1 MPDRQSFVVGRSELE
16 RRTLYAMFRETVRLH
31 GDRPAVRF
39 KRRKETEYTSYT
51 YAELD
56 QRVQEFRRGLDALGL
71 RKGDRVALISH
82 DNRVE
87 WAIADLAA
95 QSLGIVTVPIYGSLP
110 AAQVS
115 YYVRDSNARAIVVSD
130 AKQRSKVAEFRT
142 EATDLEFV
150 IAMDGD
156 AEQLEAEGALAF
168 ETVSKR
174 GEAGRP
180 AAELDAVANSV
191 DPDDVATLIYTSGT
205 TGDPKGAMLSH
216 INLLHTPDAVVNEPI
231 AKLTDQDTFLSFLP
245 LSHITERV
253 GGHFLPLRVGACI
266 TYSQGLSSFGD
277 ELTQSVRPDMLLCV
291 PRLWENMHERFRDGL
306 VKMPDKQ
313 RRMVEWG
320 LKVGVAAALRRSEGK
335 GIGPLLALQHM
346 AAERLVLS
354 KVRERVTGGRLRY
367 CVSGG
372 APLDPQAATFFL
384 AIGIQMLEG
393 YGLSET
399 SIITVNRPGKQR
411 IGTVGSLLPEVE
423 MKLAP
428 DGEILTRGP
437 GRMKG
442 YWNKPE
448 ATAEAID
455 EDGWFHTGDVGEV
468 SQDGYLRI
476 TDRKKDLI
484 VLTNGK
490 KVAPQPIEA
499 LLKHSPFVG
508 EAVLL
513 GDRQSTVMA
522 ILVHAFDKLKAWA
535 KTNELPAMDD
545 AALTAHA
552 EVQKLF
558 KAEIERCAPDLAD
571 YEKIKRFKLVD
582 KPFTVDGGELTPTLK
597 VKRKFVI
604 QKYAD
609 LIASMSR

>member
-1 MPDRQSFVVGRSELE
+1 MI

-39 KRRKETEYTSYT
+39 KRRKEPDYTVYT
-51 YAELD
+51 YRELD
-56 QRVQEFRRGLDALGL
+56 EKVQAFRRGLDALGFS
-71 RKGDRVALISH
+71 KGDRVALISH
-82 DNRVE
+82 DNRPE
-87 WAIADLAA
+87 WAISDLAA
-95 QSLGIVTVPIYGSLP
+95 QSLGLVTVPIYGTLP
-110 AAQVS
+110 AAQVA
-115 YYVRDSNARAIVVSD
+115 YYVRDSNARGIVVSD
-130 AKQRSKVAEFRT
+130 AKQRAKVDEFRSNT
-142 EATDLEFV
+142 PDLQIV
-150 IAMDGD
+150 VSMDGTQD
-156 AEQLEAEGALAF
+156 QLDVEGALAF
-168 ETVSKR
+168 DTVYER
-174 GEAGRP
+174 GKSGRA
-180 AAELDAVANSV
+180 AAELDAIAAEVN
-191 DPDDVATLIYTSGT
+191 PDDIATLIYTSGT

-216 INLLHTPDAVVNEPI
+216 VNLLHTPDAVVDVPI
-231 AKLTDQDTFLSFLP
+231 ARLTNQDTFLSFLP

-253 GGHFLPLRVGACI
+253 GGHYLPLRVGACI
-266 TYSQGLSSFGD
+266 TYSQGLSSFGE
-277 ELTQSVRPDMLLCV
+277 ELTQTVRPDMLLCV
-291 PRLWENMHERFRDGL
+291 PRLWENMHERFRESL
-306 VKMPDKQ
+306 AKMPDKQ
-313 RRMVEWG
+313 RKPVEWG
-320 LKVGVAAALRRSEGK
+320 LKVGETVALRRSENRGV
-335 GIGPLLALQHM
+335 GPLLALQHM
-346 AAERLVLS
+346 LADKLVLS

-399 SIITVNRPGKQR
+399 SIITVNRPGSQR
-411 IGTVGSLLPEVE
+411 IGTVGTLLPEVE
-423 MKLAP
+423 LKLAD

-437 GRMKG
+437 GRMRG

-455 EDGWFHTGDVGEV
+455 GEGWFRTGDVGEL
-468 SQDGYLRI
+468 SADGYLRI

-499 LLKHSPFVG
+499 LLKHSPFIG

-522 ILVHAFDKLKAWA
+522 ILVPAFDKLKAWA
-535 KTNELPAMDD
+535 RTNNLRDVDD
-545 AALTAHA
+545 AELAVHPD
-552 EVQKLF
+552 VQKLF
-558 KAEIERCAPDLAD
+558 KAEIDRCAPDLAD
-571 YEKIKRFKLVD
+571 YEKIKRFKLLD
-582 KPFTVDGGELTPTLK
+582 RPFTVDGGELTPTLK

-609 LIASMSR
+609 IIASMTR

>member
-1 MPDRQSFVVGRSELE
+1 
-16 RRTLYAMFRETVRLH
+16 MFRETVRLH

-39 KRRKETEYTSYT
+39 KRRKDPAYTSYT
-51 YAELD
+51 YLEYDERIQL
-56 QRVQEFRRGLDALGL
+56 FRRGLDALGL

-82 DNRVE
+82 ENRAE
-87 WAIADLAA
+87 WAIADLAS
-95 QSLGIVTVPIYGSLP
+95 QSLGLVTVPIYGTLP

-115 YYVRDSNARAIVVSD
+115 YYLRDSNARAIVAGDS
-130 AKQRSKVAEFRT
+130 KQRAKIAEFRADT
-142 EATDLEFV
+142 PSLEFV
-150 IAMDGD
+150 IAMEGAQDQLD
-156 AEQLEAEGALAF
+156 AEGSLAF
-168 ETVSKR
+168 ETVCQRAES
-174 GEAGRP
+174 GRTQ
-180 AAELDAVANSV
+180 AELDAVAASI

-216 INLLHTPDAVVNEPI
+216 VNLLHTPDSVVEEPI
-231 AKLTDQDTFLSFLP
+231 ARLTDQDTFLSFLP

-253 GGHFLPLRVGACI
+253 GGHYLPLRVGACI
-266 TYSQGLSSFGD
+266 TYSQGLSSFSD
-277 ELTQSVRPDMLLCV
+277 ELTESVKPDMLLCV
-291 PRLWENMHERFRDGL
+291 PRLWENIHDKFMDS
-306 VKMPDKQ
+306 VAKMPDKQ
-313 RRMVEWG
+313 RKPIEWG
-320 LKVGVAAALRRSEGK
+320 VKIGEAVAVRRSEGK
-335 GIGPLLALQHM
+335 SVGPLLALQHM
-346 AAERLVLS
+346 LADKIVLS
-354 KVRERVTGGRLRY
+354 KVRERVTGGNLRY

-372 APLDPQAATFFL
+372 APLDPVAATFFL

-399 SIITVNRPGKQR
+399 SIITVNRPGRQR
-411 IGTVGSLLPEVE
+411 IGTVGTLLPEVE
-423 MKLAP
+423 LKFAD
-428 DGEILTRGP
+428 DGEILMRGP

-455 EDGWFHTGDVGEV
+455 KEGWFHTGDIGEL
-468 SQDGYLRI
+468 SKDGYLRI

-499 LLKHSPFVG
+499 LLKHSPYIG

-513 GDRQSTVMA
+513 GDKQATVMA
-522 ILVHAFDKLKAWA
+522 ILVPAFDKLKAWA
-535 KTNELPAMDD
+535 KANNIEAADD
-545 AALTAHA
+545 TALAAHA

-558 KAEIERCAPDLAD
+558 KAEIDRCAPDLAD

-604 QKYAD
+604 QKYAE

>member
-1 MPDRQSFVVGRSELE
+1 
-16 RRTLYAMFRETVRLH
+16 MFRETVRLH

-39 KRRKETEYTSYT
+39 KRRKENTYTSYT
-51 YAELD
+51 YREYD
-56 QRVQEFRRGLDALGL
+56 ERIQGFRRGLDALGL

-82 DNRVE
+82 ENRVE

-95 QSLGIVTVPIYGSLP
+95 QSLGLVTVPIYGTLP
-110 AAQVS
+110 AAQVA
-115 YYVRDSNARAIVVSD
+115 YYLRDSNARAIVAGDS
-130 AKQRSKVAEFRT
+130 KQRAKVAEFRAET
-142 EATDLEFV
+142 PSLEFV
-150 IAMDGD
+150 IAMEGAQDKLDG
-156 AEQLEAEGALAF
+156 EGALAF
-168 ETVSKR
+168 ETVSQR
-174 GEAGRP
+174 GEAARTS
-180 AAELDAVANSV
+180 AELDAVAQCI

-216 INLLHTPDAVVNEPI
+216 VNLLHTPEAVVNEPI
-231 AKLTDQDTFLSFLP
+231 ARLTDQDTFLSFLP

-253 GGHFLPLRVGACI
+253 GGHYLPLRVGACI
-266 TYSQGLSSFGD
+266 TYSQGLSSFSE

-291 PRLWENMHERFRDGL
+291 PRLWENMYDRFRDGL
-306 VKMPDKQ
+306 AKMPDKQ
-313 RRMVEWG
+313 RGPIEWG
-320 LKVGVAAALRRSEGK
+320 MKIGEAVAVRRSDGK
-335 GIGPLLALQHM
+335 SVGPLLALQHM
-346 AAERLVLS
+346 LADKIVLS

-372 APLDPQAATFFL
+372 APLDPRAATFFL
-384 AIGIQMLEG
+384 AIGIQILEG

-411 IGTVGSLLPEVE
+411 IGTVGTLLPEVE
-423 MKLAP
+423 MKLAD

-455 EDGWFHTGDVGEV
+455 EDGWFRTGDVGEL
-468 SQDGYLRI
+468 SSDGYLRI

-499 LLKHSPFVG
+499 LLKHSPYIG

-522 ILVHAFDKLKAWA
+522 ILVPAFDKLKAWA
-535 KTNELPAMDD
+535 KTNGLGAADD
-545 AALTAHA
+545 AALAAHP

-582 KPFTVDGGELTPTLK
+582 RPFTVDGGELTPTLK

-609 LIASMSR
+609 LIASMTR

>member
-1 MPDRQSFVVGRSELE
+1 LE

-31 GDRPAVRF
+31 GHRPAVRF
-39 KRRKETEYTSYT
+39 KRHKETEYTSYT
-51 YAELD
+51 YREYD
-56 QRVQEFRRGLDALGL
+56 ERVQAFRRGLDALGL
-71 RKGDRVALISH
+71 RKGDRIAIISH

-87 WAIADLAA
+87 WATTDLAA
-95 QSLGIVTVPIYGSLP
+95 QSLGLITVPIYGTLP
-110 AAQVS
+110 AAQVA
-115 YYVRDSNARAIVVSD
+115 YYVRDANARAIVVSD
-130 AKQRSKVAEFRT
+130 AKQRAKVKEFRAET
-142 EATDLEFV
+142 PFLEYV
-150 IAMDGD
+150 ISMDGAQEQLD
-156 AEQLEAEGALAF
+156 AEGTLAF
-168 ETVSKR
+168 QSVCDR
-174 GEAGRP
+174 GQAGR
-180 AAELDAVANSV
+180 ALTELDNLAAGI
-191 DPDDVATLIYTSGT
+191 DPDDIATLIYTSGT

-216 INLLHTPDAVVNEPI
+216 MNLLHTPDAVVDEPI
-231 AKLTDQDTFLSFLP
+231 ARLTDQDMFLSFLP

-253 GGHFLPLRVGACI
+253 GGHYLPIRVGACV
-266 TYSQGLSSFGD
+266 TYSQGLSSFSE
-277 ELTQSVRPDMLLCV
+277 ELTQTVRPDMLLCV
-291 PRLWENMHERFRDGL
+291 PRLWENIHERFRES
-306 VKMPDKQ
+306 VAKMPEKQ
-313 RRMVEWG
+313 RGPIEWG
-320 LKVGVAAALRRSEGK
+320 IKIGESAAIRRSDGK
-335 GIGPLLALQHM
+335 GVGPLLAIQHM
-346 AAERLVLS
+346 LADRMVLS

-372 APLDPQAATFFL
+372 APLDPKAATFFL
-384 AIGIQMLEG
+384 AIGIQMIEG

-399 SIITVNRPGKQR
+399 NIISANRPGKQR
-411 IGTVGSLLPEVE
+411 IGTVGTLLPDVE
-423 MKLAP
+423 LKFAE

-455 EDGWFHTGDVGEV
+455 EQGWFRTGDVGEL
-468 SQDGYLRI
+468 SSDGYLRI

-499 LLKHSPFVG
+499 LLKHSPYIG

-522 ILVHAFDKLKAWA
+522 ILVPAFDKLKPWA
-535 KTNELPAMDD
+535 KTNELASMDE
-545 AALTAHA
+545 AALVAHP

-558 KAEIERCAPDLAD
+558 KAEIDRCAPDLAD